1 MSYLV
6 LILAMK
12 MGNMAPTTVTL
23 KLDVDAQDCEEVFI
37 PDAKKKYATS
47 PLTVISAKCFPTN

>member
-6 LILAMK
+6 LILAMN
-12 MGNMAPTTVTL
+12 MGGNPFSVTM
-23 KLDVDAQDCEEVFI
+23 KLDSDVEKCKQVFI
-37 PDAKKKYATS
+37 PDAQKKYATS